1 MSEGRTCRREKSNG
15 TGRGGRKETR
25 QRRERQEGKKQG
37 LAAGT
42 AGGVI
47 GWRPER
53 NEACTSV

>member
-1 MSEGRTCRREKSNG
+1 M
-15 TGRGGRKETR
+15 
-25 QRRERQEGKKQG
+25 QRRTERNQTEEGKKQG